1 MIPER
6 LKPKIE
12 RLGEIANRNDGT
24 DVGDLALEVA
34 SYIAEEEHVE
44 PRPGPSFSGLA
55 ELEAKV
61 DARFVTHELAITEL
75 YRRLGPD
82 VPAEPEADFTVFKV
96 PVVLADGVTPDQ
108 IREAISELPTGLDQ
122 DVVLSTLEERGLL
135 TRTPTKGA

>member
-6 LKPKIE
+6 LRPKVA
-12 RLGEIANRNDGT
+12 RLGEIATRNEGT
-24 DVGDLALEVA
+24 DVGDLALELA

-44 PRPGPSFSGLA
+44 PGPEPLGLA
-55 ELEAKV
+55 ELEQRI

-82 VPAEPEADFTVFKV
+82 APAGPEPEATVFGV
-96 PVVLADGVTPDQ
+96 PVVLADGVTPEQ
-108 IREAISELPTGLDQ
+108 IREAIAELPAGLDQ
-122 DVVLSTLEERGLL
+122 DVVLSTLEERSLL